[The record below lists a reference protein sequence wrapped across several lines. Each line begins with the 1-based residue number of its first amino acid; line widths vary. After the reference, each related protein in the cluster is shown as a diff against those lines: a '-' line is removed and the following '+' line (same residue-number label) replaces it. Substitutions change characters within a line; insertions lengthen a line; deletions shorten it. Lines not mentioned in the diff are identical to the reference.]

1 MLITEANL
9 KKLINRALLM
19 EDPQSLGDII
29 ADFSEDFA
37 DAKADNAEA
46 DALLSIKKNNTLL
59 QIIFDLLSDNQYDF
73 KNFYK
78 KSKLVP
84 ANDSN
89 KWFNVQNDK
98 KDSDNKKIA
107 GYLKKFFEAIR
118 KDDVTAESY
127 EKSLKT
133 LTDNIKSYVPKWIP
147 LQVLFYFLD
156 QDDIETV
163 ISNFAND
170 DNNFKKMSNKPFLMI
185 PDETKT
191 KVIVDRIVEIINS
204 TILDDDE
211 KQIILSKMVKNSSF
225 KRSVEEGNWGDVT
238 DVMDNAWNFLMK
250 NNSGSTS
257 KIFGGDNK
265 MSSGLSNWFDET
277 GKDFAKAAKFSNT
290 DSPFGKIGNIGDT
303 LSQAMSAIENQ
314 SPEGKNFLK
323 NMLSDKSNPVGS
335 FFDKLFSFE
344 SDGRPVSGT
353 DLSKAMQEI
362 IKELEDVGVDIAAIQ
377 KNK

>member
-170 DNNFKKMSNKPFLMI
+170 DNNFKKMSDKPFLMI

-225 KRSVEEGNWGDVT
+225 KRSVEEGNWGGVT
-238 DVMDNAWNFLMK
+238 DVMDNAWNFLMT
-250 NNSGSTS
+250 NNSGGTS
-257 KIFGGDNK
+257 KIFGDSK
-265 MSSGLSNWFDET
+265 MSSGLSSWFDET

-290 DSPFGKIGNIGDT
+290 ASPFGKIGNIGDT